1 MQLFQLI
8 NIVLSQTR
16 HLNAKNVDQFDQ
28 NLDHH
33 MSCGFQDPSPEEML
47 QIKHELDTY
56 KSQRYPNQKVFNPQT
71 DRTITIQIYLHIFIN
86 ENGDGDI
93 EDEVIQQQIGIL
105 NDAFAGI
112 VSSETSIFEE
122 CHYRIPV
129 LGGRKIFEYGDTV
142 VTPFRF
148 ELMGTNRTKSNA
160 AFYLSEPESKPLR
173 GQMRKGDCATLNVYT
188 GELRNT
194 CGFSYSPRSCS
205 YGDLTKPAGSHDS
218 VVLDHNCF
226 FGGKSRNRNE
236 GDIFVHEVGHWLGLS
251 HTFSSSC
258 SDEYHGDGVY
268 DTPVHKVRTG
278 RCGVRFNTC
287 PFHEGRDP
295 VHNYMSYSA
304 DCCTY
309 TFTEGQVERMI
320 LNAELNRGL
329 TYD

>member
-1 MQLFQLI
+1 MQLFNLI
-8 NIVLSQTR
+8 YTVLMHAE
-16 HLNAKNVDQFDQ
+16 HLHPKH
-28 NLDHH
+28 LDHH

-56 KSQRYPNQKVFNPQT
+56 KSKRYHNKRVFNPQT
-71 DRTITIQIYLHIFIN
+71 DGDITIQVYFHIFISDD
-86 ENGDGDI
+86 GDGDI
-93 EDEVIQQQIGIL
+93 EDEVIQQQMGIL

-112 VSSETSIFEE
+112 VSSSSSTFEE
-122 CHYRIPV
+122 CNYKIPI
-129 LGGRKIFEYGDTV
+129 LGERKVFKYGDTV

-148 ELMGTNRTKSNA
+148 ELVDTIRTKSDD
-160 AFYLSEPESKPLR
+160 AFYLSDTESKPLR
-173 GQMRKGDCATLNVYT
+173 KQMRRGDCATLNVYT

-194 CGFSYSPRSCS
+194 CGFSNSPRSCS

-218 VVLDHNCF
+218 VVLDHRCF
-226 FGGKSRNRNE
+226 LGGSNREKNE
-236 GDIFVHEVGHWLGLS
+236 GDVFVHEVGHWLGLS

-258 SDEYHGDGVY
+258 SDHNHGDGVY
-268 DTPVHKVRTG
+268 DTPVHRMDTG
-278 RCGVRFNTC
+278 RCGVPFNTC
-287 PFHEGRDP
+287 PFHEGKDP

-329 TYD
+329 KYDSNIHI